1 LKNFKANP
9 DDSTPDLTED
19 QMEFVKAFY
28 KLSDEEKAKLLENMS
43 EEERNALTDLQ
54 NAYEKVR
61 QKELTDTLAEA
72 KNLAI
77 AKLRER
83 LALQKK
89 IEYLNLL
96 RIESNMFEHA
106 QQLTRAYVFSYFDL
120 IQWLDVS
127 NDLPVLVA

>member
-1 LKNFKANP
+1 
-9 DDSTPDLTED
+9 
-19 QMEFVKAFY
+19 MEFVKAFY